1 VKPALT
7 PEEWGNVSEM
17 SEPGIRQAHRS
28 GLDHRDNEF
37 RCFPWGV
44 AMDAVVPKRNAV
56 GVERFRVTAETPR
69 ERHALA
75 ALALHGQ
82 TFGFSRKDLDTL
94 TALCLDAKRLP
105 LALFNAADDLHNRI
119 AALLPPEEN

>member
-1 VKPALT
+1 
-7 PEEWGNVSEM
+7 VSEM

-75 ALALHGQ
+75 ALTLYGQ
-82 TFGFSRKDLDTL
+82 PYSPATPETVRTLRWIAHANADLNDWQRKFLRDH
-94 TALCLDAKRLP
+94 
-105 LALFNAADDLHNRI
+105 ADKL
-119 AALLPPEEN
+119 AALLPPDRSGE